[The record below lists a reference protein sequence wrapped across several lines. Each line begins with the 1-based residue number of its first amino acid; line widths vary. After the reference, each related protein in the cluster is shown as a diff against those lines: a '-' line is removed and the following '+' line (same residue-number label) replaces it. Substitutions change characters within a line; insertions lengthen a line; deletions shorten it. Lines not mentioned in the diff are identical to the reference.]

1 MVLKEANEKLQFVV
15 KLKLANFY
23 KLKKSFE
30 KINELSKMQVNC
42 LVILKWV
49 IEYWLDDED
58 WKILDAPYYSF

>member
-42 LVILKWV
+42 LVILK
-49 IEYWLDDED
+49 
-58 WKILDAPYYSF
+58 